1 MHKSSM
7 IFEIVYDI
15 LKVTFTHI
23 VAIDISENAKYSHQL
38 PNGRIYIYLT
48 ATNKTQETK
57 NAPGLS
63 VDNPRAKLLDLHNWG
78 AEKFTS
84 RIPMVSQFLG
94 TW

>member
-63 VDNPRAKLLDLHNWG
+63 VDNPRAKLLNLHNLR
-78 AEKFTS
+78 AENFTAS
-84 RIPMVSQFLG
+84 FPMAFRFLR
-94 TW
+94 T